1 MRMKGADK
9 MKKETEIKAR
19 LYDAV
24 ERWYDSLDNLARK
37 LQDDISGEKPFEQS
51 EGDRVGLTFVLDYM
65 DDLKNEIK
73 QLHENIETS
82 KPTEKLKLN
91 AMMWRKPE
99 TLEPRSYKVS
109 EVIVL
114 SDAEFRDV
122 MKNSLED
129 RGYLSGRH
137 GDDTCV
143 LLLSENG
150 DDGIL
155 VDTQGCNYPR
165 YAAFIPKA
173 KIIANEFMQRVTE
186 EQDSDDGEK
195 NKTKR
200 KRGEEIK
207 DENSDEKQKATDILT
222 AEDIAEQ
229 AEYAANA
236 PKCCSEKERAL
247 NMLGMLGSN
256 IADED
261 IYHDESDHDEI
272 TGKGHSLEMNMQ

>member
-1 MRMKGADK
+1 
-9 MKKETEIKAR
+9 MKKETELKAK

-24 ERWYDSLDNLARK
+24 ERWYDSLDNLAKK
-37 LQDDISGEKPFEQS
+37 LQDDISGEKPFEQN
-51 EGDRVGLTFVLDYM
+51 EGDRTGLCFVLDYM
-65 DDLKNEIK
+65 DDLKKEIK
-73 QLHENIETS
+73 QLHNNIKTI

-99 TLEPRSYKVS
+99 TLEPLSYKVS

-143 LLLSENG
+143 LLLRENG

-207 DENSDEKQKATDILT
+207 DEKSDEKQKVTDMLS

-272 TGKGHSLEMNMQ
+272 TEKGHSLEMNMQ

>member
-1 MRMKGADK
+1 
-9 MKKETEIKAR
+9 MKKETELKAKF
-19 LYDAV
+19 YDIV
-24 ERWYDSLDNLARK
+24 ERWYDSLDNLAKK

-51 EGDRVGLTFVLDYM
+51 EGDRTGLCFVLDYT

-73 QLHENIETS
+73 QLRENIATI

-99 TLEPRSYKVS
+99 TLEPLSYKVS

-129 RGYLSGRH
+129 REYLSGRH
-137 GDDTCV
+137 GEDACV
-143 LLLSENG
+143 LLLSNSG

-155 VDTQGCNYPR
+155 VDTEGCNYPR
-165 YAAFIPKA
+165 YAAFVPKA
-173 KIIANEFMQRVTE
+173 KIIANEFIQLVTE
-186 EQDSDDGEK
+186 EQNSNDDED

-207 DENSDEKQKATDILT
+207 DEKSDEKQKVTDMLS

-229 AEYAANA
+229 VEYAANA

-261 IYHDESDHDEI
+261 IYHDESDHDEVAENC
-272 TGKGHSLEMNMQ
+272 HSPELNMQ

>member
-1 MRMKGADK
+1 MC
-9 MKKETEIKAR
+9 
-19 LYDAV
+19 
-24 ERWYDSLDNLARK
+24 
-37 LQDDISGEKPFEQS
+37 
-51 EGDRVGLTFVLDYM
+51 FVLDYM
-65 DDLKNEIK
+65 DDLKKEVK
-73 QLHENIETS
+73 QLPKNIKTS
-82 KPTEKLKLN
+82 KLTEKLKLN

-99 TLEPRSYKVS
+99 TLEPQSYKVS
-109 EVIVL
+109 EVIVV
-114 SDAEFRDV
+114 SDAEFRNV
-122 MKNSLED
+122 MSEPLKD
-129 RGYLSGRH
+129 REYLKGRT
-137 GDDTCV
+137 GQNICV
-143 LLLSENG
+143 LLLSETG

-173 KIIANEFMQRVTE
+173 KIIANEFIQRVIE
-186 EQDSDDGEK
+186 EQDSDDGED

-207 DENSDEKQKATDILT
+207 DENRDEKQKVADILT

-256 IADED
+256 ISDED
-261 IYHDESDHDEI
+261 IYHDESDHDELQE
-272 TGKGHSLEMNMQ
+272 KKHSLDMDM

>member
-1 MRMKGADK
+1 MKNNAVLQS
-9 MKKETEIKAR
+9 KETELKAN

-24 ERWYDSLDNLARK
+24 ERWYDLLDNLAKK
-37 LQDDISGEKPFEQS
+37 LQDDISGEKPFEQN
-51 EGDRVGLTFVLDYM
+51 EGDRTGLCFVLDYM
-65 DDLKNEIK
+65 DDLKKEIK
-73 QLHENIETS
+73 QLHNNIKTI

-99 TLEPRSYKVS
+99 TLEPLSYKVS

-129 RGYLSGRH
+129 RGYLSGRQ

-143 LLLSENG
+143 LLLSKNG

-173 KIIANEFMQRVTE
+173 KIIANEFIQRFTE
-186 EQDSDDGEK
+186 EQGSDDGEK

-207 DENSDEKQKATDILT
+207 DEKSDEKQKVTDMLS

-229 AEYAANA
+229 AEYVANA

-261 IYHDESDHDEI
+261 IYHDEGEHDEVAE
-272 TGKGHSLEMNMQ
+272 KCHSPEMNML

>member
-1 MRMKGADK
+1 

-24 ERWYDSLDNLARK
+24 ERLYDSLDNLAKK
-37 LQDDISGEKPFEQS
+37 LQDDISGEKPFEQN
-51 EGDRVGLTFVLDYM
+51 EGDRTGLCFVLDYM
-65 DDLKNEIK
+65 DDLKKEIK
-73 QLHENIETS
+73 QLHNNIKTI

-109 EVIVL
+109 EVIVV

-129 RGYLSGRH
+129 REYLSGRH
-137 GDDTCV
+137 GEDTCV
-143 LLLSENG
+143 LLLSNGG

-155 VDTQGCNYPR
+155 VDTEGCNYPR
-165 YAAFIPKA
+165 YATFIPKA
-173 KIIANEFMQRVTE
+173 KIIANEFIQRVTE
-186 EQDSDDGEK
+186 EQNSNDDED

-207 DENSDEKQKATDILT
+207 DEKSDEKQKVTDMLT

-261 IYHDESDHDEI
+261 IYHDEDEHDEVAENC
-272 TGKGHSLEMNMQ
+272 HSPEMNML

>member
-1 MRMKGADK
+1 
-9 MKKETEIKAR
+9 MKKETEIKAKF
-19 LYDAV
+19 YDIV

>member
-1 MRMKGADK
+1 
-9 MKKETEIKAR
+9 MKKETEIKAKF
-19 LYDAV
+19 YDIV
-24 ERWYDSLDNLARK
+24 ERWYDSLDNLAQK

-51 EGDRVGLTFVLDYM
+51 EGDRAGLCFVLDYM

-73 QLHENIETS
+73 QLRENIATI

-99 TLEPRSYKVS
+99 TLEPLSYKVS

-129 RGYLSGRH
+129 REYLSGRH
-137 GDDTCV
+137 GEDTCV

-165 YAAFIPKA
+165 YAAFVPKA
-173 KIIANEFMQRVTE
+173 KIIANEFIQRVTE
-186 EQDSDDGEK
+186 EQNSNDDED

-207 DENSDEKQKATDILT
+207 DEKSDEKQKVTDMLS

-272 TGKGHSLEMNMQ
+272 TEKGHSLEMNMQ

>member
-1 MRMKGADK
+1 
-9 MKKETEIKAR
+9 MKKETELKAK

-24 ERWYDSLDNLARK
+24 ERWYDSLDNLAKK
-37 LQDDISGEKPFEQS
+37 LQDDISGEKPFEQN
-51 EGDRVGLTFVLDYM
+51 EGDRTGLCFVLDYM
-65 DDLKNEIK
+65 DDLKKEIK
-73 QLHENIETS
+73 QLHNNIKTI

-99 TLEPRSYKVS
+99 TLEPLSFKVS
-109 EVIVL
+109 EVIVV
-114 SDAEFRDV
+114 SDAEFRNI
-122 MKNSLED
+122 MKEPLKD
-129 RGYLSGRH
+129 REYLSGRH
-137 GDDTCV
+137 GEDTCV
-143 LLLSENG
+143 LLLSNSG

-165 YAAFIPKA
+165 YATFIPKA
-173 KIIANEFMQRVTE
+173 KIIANEFIQRVTE
-186 EQDSDDGEK
+186 EHGSDDDEDK
-195 NKTKR
+195 KTKR

-207 DENSDEKQKATDILT
+207 DEGSDEKQKATDMLS

-261 IYHDESDHDEI
+261 IYHDEDEHDEI

>member
-1 MRMKGADK
+1 
-9 MKKETEIKAR
+9 MKKETELKAK

-24 ERWYDSLDNLARK
+24 ERWYDSLDNLAKK
-37 LQDDISGEKPFEQS
+37 LQDDILGEKPFEQN
-51 EGDRVGLTFVLDYM
+51 EGDRTGLCFVLDYM
-65 DDLKNEIK
+65 DDLKKEIK
-73 QLHENIETS
+73 QLHNNIKTI

-99 TLEPRSYKVS
+99 TLEPLSYKVS

-207 DENSDEKQKATDILT
+207 DEKSDEKQKVTDMLS

-236 PKCCSEKERAL
+236 PKYCSEKERAL

-272 TGKGHSLEMNMQ
+272 TEKGHSLEMNMQ

>member
-1 MRMKGADK
+1 MKNSAVLQS
-9 MKKETEIKAR
+9 KETELKAK

-24 ERWYDSLDNLARK
+24 ERWYDSLDNLAKK
-37 LQDDISGEKPFEQS
+37 LQDDISGEKPFEQN
-51 EGDRVGLTFVLDYM
+51 EGDRTGLCFVLDYM
-65 DDLKNEIK
+65 DDLKKEIK
-73 QLHENIETS
+73 QLHNNIKTI

-99 TLEPRSYKVS
+99 TLEPLSYKVS
-109 EVIVL
+109 EVIVV

-129 RGYLSGRH
+129 RGYLSGRQ

-173 KIIANEFMQRVTE
+173 KIIANEFIQRFND
-186 EQDSDDGEK
+186 EQASDDDEDK
-195 NKTKR
+195 KTKR

-207 DENSDEKQKATDILT
+207 DEGSDEKQKVTDILT
-222 AEDIAEQ
+222 AEDLAEQ

-272 TGKGHSLEMNMQ
+272 TEKGHSLEMNMQ

>member
-1 MRMKGADK
+1 
-9 MKKETEIKAR
+9 MKKETELKAK

-82 KPTEKLKLN
+82 TPTEKLKLN

-99 TLEPRSYKVS
+99 TLEPLSYKVS

-207 DENSDEKQKATDILT
+207 DEKSDEKQKVTDMLS

-256 IADED
+256 IVDED
-261 IYHDESDHDEI
+261 IYHDESDHDER
-272 TGKGHSLEMNMQ
+272 TEKGYSLEMNMQ

>member
-1 MRMKGADK
+1 
-9 MKKETEIKAR
+9 MKKETELKAK

-24 ERWYDSLDNLARK
+24 ERWYDSLDNLAKK
-37 LQDDISGEKPFEQS
+37 LQDDISGEKPFEQN
-51 EGDRVGLTFVLDYM
+51 EGDRTGLCFVLDYM
-65 DDLKNEIK
+65 DDLKKEIK
-73 QLHENIETS
+73 QLHNNIKTI

-99 TLEPRSYKVS
+99 TLEPLSYKVS

-207 DENSDEKQKATDILT
+207 DEKSDEKQKATDILT

-236 PKCCSEKERAL
+236 PKCCSGKERAL

-272 TGKGHSLEMNMQ
+272 TGKGHSFEMNMQ

>member
-1 MRMKGADK
+1 MKNDAFLQS
-9 MKKETEIKAR
+9 KETELKAK

-24 ERWYDSLDNLARK
+24 ERWYDSLDNLAKK
-37 LQDDISGEKPFEQS
+37 LQDDISGEKPFEQN
-51 EGDRVGLTFVLDYM
+51 EGDRAGLCFVLDYM
-65 DDLKNEIK
+65 DDLKKEIK
-73 QLHENIETS
+73 QLRENIATI

-99 TLEPRSYKVS
+99 TLEPLSYKVS

-129 RGYLSGRH
+129 REYLSGRH
-137 GDDTCV
+137 GEDTCV

-155 VDTQGCNYPR
+155 VDTQGSNYPR
-165 YAAFIPKA
+165 YATFIPKA
-173 KIIANEFMQRVTE
+173 KIIANEFIQRVTDE
-186 EQDSDDGEK
+186 RCSDDDDD

-207 DENSDEKQKATDILT
+207 GEKSDEKQKTTDTLT
-222 AEDIAEQ
+222 AEDLAEQ

-261 IYHDESDHDEI
+261 IYHDEGEHDEVAE
-272 TGKGHSLEMNMQ
+272 KCHSPEMNML

>member
-1 MRMKGADK
+1 
-9 MKKETEIKAR
+9 MKKETELKAK

-24 ERWYDSLDNLARK
+24 ERWYDSLDNLAKK
-37 LQDDISGEKPFEQS
+37 LQDDISGEKPFEQN
-51 EGDRVGLTFVLDYM
+51 EGDRTGLCFVLDYM
-65 DDLKNEIK
+65 DDLKKEIK
-73 QLHENIETS
+73 QLHNNIKTI

-99 TLEPRSYKVS
+99 TLEPLSYKVS

-207 DENSDEKQKATDILT
+207 DEKSDEKQKVTDMLS

-261 IYHDESDHDEI
+261 IYHDESEHDEVAE
-272 TGKGHSLEMNMQ
+272 KCHSPELNML

>member
-1 MRMKGADK
+1 
-9 MKKETEIKAR
+9 MKKETELKAKF
-19 LYDAV
+19 YDIV
-24 ERWYDSLDNLARK
+24 ERWYDSLDNLAKK

-51 EGDRVGLTFVLDYM
+51 EGDRAGLCFVLDYM

-73 QLHENIETS
+73 QLRENIATI

-99 TLEPRSYKVS
+99 TLEPLSYKVS

-114 SDAEFRDV
+114 SDAKFRDV

-129 RGYLSGRH
+129 REYLSGRH
-137 GDDTCV
+137 GEDTCV

-165 YAAFIPKA
+165 YAAFVPKA
-173 KIIANEFMQRVTE
+173 KIIANEFIQRVTE
-186 EQDSDDGEK
+186 EQNSNDDED

-207 DENSDEKQKATDILT
+207 DEKSDEKQKVTDMLS

-256 IADED
+256 IANED

-272 TGKGHSLEMNMQ
+272 TEKGHSLEMNML

>member
-9 MKKETEIKAR
+9 MKKETELKAK

-24 ERWYDSLDNLARK
+24 ERWYDSLDNLAKK
-37 LQDDISGEKPFEQS
+37 LQDDISGEKPFEQN
-51 EGDRVGLTFVLDYM
+51 EGDRTGLCFVLDYM
-65 DDLKNEIK
+65 DDLKKEIK
-73 QLHENIETS
+73 QLHNNIKTI

-99 TLEPRSYKVS
+99 TLEPLSYKVS

-186 EQDSDDGEK
+186 EQDSDNGEK

-207 DENSDEKQKATDILT
+207 DEKSDEKQKVTDMLS

-272 TGKGHSLEMNMQ
+272 TEKGHSLEMNMQ

>member
-1 MRMKGADK
+1 
-9 MKKETEIKAR
+9 MKKETELKAK

-24 ERWYDSLDNLARK
+24 ERWYDSFDNLAKK
-37 LQDDISGEKPFEQS
+37 LQDDISGEKPFEQN
-51 EGDRVGLTFVLDYM
+51 EGDRTGLCFVLDYM
-65 DDLKNEIK
+65 DDLKKEIK
-73 QLHENIETS
+73 QLHNNIKTIR
-82 KPTEKLKLN
+82 PTEKLKLN

-99 TLEPRSYKVS
+99 TLEPLSYKVS

-207 DENSDEKQKATDILT
+207 DEKSDEKQKVTDMLS

-261 IYHDESDHDEI
+261 IYHDESEHDER
-272 TGKGHSLEMNMQ
+272 TEKRYSLEMNMQ

>member
-1 MRMKGADK
+1 
-9 MKKETEIKAR
+9 MKKETELKAK

-24 ERWYDSLDNLARK
+24 ERWYDSLDNLAKK
-37 LQDDISGEKPFEQS
+37 LQDDISGEKPFEQN
-51 EGDRVGLTFVLDYM
+51 EGDRTGLCFVLDYM
-65 DDLKNEIK
+65 DDLKKEIK
-73 QLHENIETS
+73 QLHNNIKTI

-99 TLEPRSYKVS
+99 TLEPLSYKVS

-129 RGYLSGRH
+129 REYLSGRH
-137 GDDTCV
+137 GEDTCV

-165 YAAFIPKA
+165 YAAFVPKA
-173 KIIANEFMQRVTE
+173 KIIANEFIQRFND
-186 EQDSDDGEK
+186 EQASDDDEDK
-195 NKTKR
+195 KTKR

-207 DENSDEKQKATDILT
+207 DEKSDEKQKVTDMLS
-222 AEDIAEQ
+222 AEDIAER

-261 IYHDESDHDEI
+261 IYHDEGEHDEVAE
-272 TGKGHSLEMNMQ
+272 KCHSPEMNML

>member
-1 MRMKGADK
+1 
-9 MKKETEIKAR
+9 MKKETEIQAR

>member
-1 MRMKGADK
+1 
-9 MKKETEIKAR
+9 MKKETELKAK

-24 ERWYDSLDNLARK
+24 ERWYDSLDNLAQK
-37 LQDDISGEKPFEQS
+37 LQDDISGEKLFEQS

-73 QLHENIETS
+73 QLRENIATI

-109 EVIVL
+109 EVIVV
-114 SDAEFRDV
+114 SDAEFSDI
-122 MKNSLED
+122 MNNSLED
-129 RGYLSGRH
+129 REYLSGRR
-137 GDDTCV
+137 GEDTCV
-143 LLLSENG
+143 LLLSNSG

-155 VDTQGCNYPR
+155 VDTQGGNYPR
-165 YAAFIPKA
+165 YATFIPKA
-173 KIIANEFMQRVTE
+173 KIIANEFIQRVTDE
-186 EQDSDDGEK
+186 HGSDDDGN

-200 KRGEEIK
+200 KRGEEIE
-207 DENSDEKQKATDILT
+207 DEGSDEKQKTTDILT
-222 AEDIAEQ
+222 AEDLAEQ

-261 IYHDESDHDEI
+261 IYHDESDHDELPEE
-272 TGKGHSLEMNMQ
+272 KHSFGMDMS

>member
-1 MRMKGADK
+1 MRMKEADK
-9 MKKETEIKAR
+9 MKKETEIKAKF
-19 LYDAV
+19 YDIV
-24 ERWYDSLDNLARK
+24 ERWYDSLDNLAQK
-37 LQDDISGEKPFEQS
+37 LQDDISCEKPFEQN
-51 EGDRVGLTFVLDYM
+51 EGDRTGLCFVLDYM
-65 DDLKNEIK
+65 DDLKKEIK
-73 QLHENIETS
+73 QLHNNIKTI

-99 TLEPRSYKVS
+99 TLEPLSYKVS

-129 RGYLSGRH
+129 REYLSGRH
-137 GDDTCV
+137 GEDTCV

-165 YAAFIPKA
+165 YAAFVPKA
-173 KIIANEFMQRVTE
+173 KIIANEFIQRVTE
-186 EQDSDDGEK
+186 EQNSNDDED

-207 DENSDEKQKATDILT
+207 DEKSDEKQKVTDMLS

-261 IYHDESDHDEI
+261 IYHDESEHDEVAE
-272 TGKGHSLEMNMQ
+272 KCHSPELNML

>member
-1 MRMKGADK
+1 MKNNAVLPS
-9 MKKETEIKAR
+9 KETEIKAK

-24 ERWYDSLDNLARK
+24 ERWYDSLDNLAKK
-37 LQDDISGEKPFEQS
+37 LQDDISGEKPFEQN
-51 EGDRVGLTFVLDYM
+51 EGDRTGLCFALDYM
-65 DDLKNEIK
+65 DDLKKEIK
-73 QLHENIETS
+73 QLHNNIKTI

-99 TLEPRSYKVS
+99 TLEPLSYKVS

-122 MKNSLED
+122 MKKSLED

-207 DENSDEKQKATDILT
+207 DEKSDEKQKVTDMLS

-261 IYHDESDHDEI
+261 IYHDESEHDEVAE
-272 TGKGHSLEMNMQ
+272 KCHSLDMSMQ

>member
-1 MRMKGADK
+1 
-9 MKKETEIKAR
+9 MKKETELKAK

-24 ERWYDSLDNLARK
+24 ERWYDSLDNLAKK
-37 LQDDISGEKPFEQS
+37 LQDDISGEKPFEQN
-51 EGDRVGLTFVLDYM
+51 EGDRTGLCFVLDYM
-65 DDLKNEIK
+65 DDLKKEIK
-73 QLHENIETS
+73 QLHNNIKTI

-99 TLEPRSYKVS
+99 TLEPLSYKVS

-207 DENSDEKQKATDILT
+207 DEKSDEKQKVTDMLS

-261 IYHDESDHDEI
+261 IYHDESEHDEVAE
-272 TGKGHSLEMNMQ
+272 KCLSLIHISEPTRRG

>member
-1 MRMKGADK
+1 MKINAILRC
-9 MKKETEIKAR
+9 KETE
-19 LYDAV
+19 Y
-24 ERWYDSLDNLARK
+24 
-37 LQDDISGEKPFEQS
+37 KP
-51 EGDRVGLTFVLDYM
+51 
-65 DDLKNEIK
+65 K
-73 QLHENIETS
+73 QYE
-82 KPTEKLKLN
+82 
-91 AMMWRKPE
+91 
-99 TLEPRSYKVS
+99 VS
-109 EVIVL
+109 EVIVV
-114 SDAEFRDV
+114 SNAEFRNV
-122 MKNSLED
+122 MKEPLKD
-129 RGYLSGRH
+129 REYLSGRH
-137 GDDTCV
+137 GEDTCV
-143 LLLSENG
+143 LLLSETG

-155 VDTQGCNYPR
+155 VDTQGYDYPR
-165 YAAFIPKA
+165 YSAFIPKA

-207 DENSDEKQKATDILT
+207 DEKSDEKQKVTDMLS

-272 TGKGHSLEMNMQ
+272 TEKGHSLEMNMQ

>member
-1 MRMKGADK
+1 MRNNAVLQS
-9 MKKETEIKAR
+9 KETELKAK
-19 LYDAV
+19 LYDTV
-24 ERWYDSLDNLARK
+24 ERLYDSLDNLAKK

-65 DDLKNEIK
+65 DDLKKEIK

-99 TLEPRSYKVS
+99 TLEPLSFKVS
-109 EVIVL
+109 EVIVV

-129 RGYLSGRH
+129 REYLSGRH
-137 GDDTCV
+137 GEDTCV
-143 LLLSENG
+143 LLLSNGG

-165 YAAFIPKA
+165 YATFIPKA
-173 KIIANEFMQRVTE
+173 KIIANEFIQRVTDE
-186 EQDSDDGEK
+186 RCSDDGEK

-200 KRGEEIK
+200 KRREKIK
-207 DENSDEKQKATDILT
+207 DEGSDEKQKTTDILT
-222 AEDIAEQ
+222 AEDLAEQ

-261 IYHDESDHDEI
+261 IYHDEDEHDEI
-272 TGKGHSLEMNMQ
+272 TEKWHSLEMNMQ

>member
-1 MRMKGADK
+1 MMRSNDGTIHSIILQK
-9 MKKETEIKAR
+9 
-19 LYDAV
+19 
-24 ERWYDSLDNLARK
+24 K
-37 LQDDISGEKPFEQS
+37 LQDDISGEKPFEQN
-51 EGDRVGLTFVLDYM
+51 EGDRTGLCFVLDYM
-65 DDLKNEIK
+65 DDLKKEIK
-73 QLHENIETS
+73 QLHNNIKTI

-99 TLEPRSYKVS
+99 TLEPLSYKVS

-207 DENSDEKQKATDILT
+207 DEKSDEKQKVTDMLS

-272 TGKGHSLEMNMQ
+272 TEKGHSLEMNMQ

>member
-1 MRMKGADK
+1 MKNNAVLQS
-9 MKKETEIKAR
+9 KETELKAK

-24 ERWYDSLDNLARK
+24 ERWYDSFDNLAKK
-37 LQDDISGEKPFEQS
+37 LQDDISGEKPFEQN
-51 EGDRVGLTFVLDYM
+51 EGDRTGLCFVLDYM
-65 DDLKNEIK
+65 DDLKKEIK
-73 QLHENIETS
+73 QLHNNIKTI

-99 TLEPRSYKVS
+99 TLEPLSYKVS

-207 DENSDEKQKATDILT
+207 DEKSNEKQKVTDMLS

-272 TGKGHSLEMNMQ
+272 TEKGHSLEMNMQ

>member
-1 MRMKGADK
+1 M
-9 MKKETEIKAR
+9 
-19 LYDAV
+19 
-24 ERWYDSLDNLARK
+24 
-37 LQDDISGEKPFEQS
+37 QDDISGEKPFEQS
-51 EGDRVGLTFVLDYM
+51 EGDRTGLCFVLDYM

-73 QLHENIETS
+73 QLRENIATI

-99 TLEPRSYKVS
+99 TLEPLSYKVS

-122 MKNSLED
+122 VKNSLED
-129 RGYLSGRH
+129 REYLSGRH
-137 GDDTCV
+137 GEDTCV
-143 LLLSENG
+143 LLLSNGG

-165 YAAFIPKA
+165 YATFIPKA
-173 KIIANEFMQRVTE
+173 KIIANEFIQRVTE
-186 EQDSDDGEK
+186 EQNSNDDED

-207 DENSDEKQKATDILT
+207 GEKSDEKQKTTDILT
-222 AEDIAEQ
+222 AEDLAEQ

-261 IYHDESDHDEI
+261 IYHDEGEHDEVAE
-272 TGKGHSLEMNMQ
+272 KCHSPEMNML